1 MRTAVK
7 GMSETE
13 GVASM
18 LIRDVPEEL
27 RRRIRAAA
35 GYKGQNLSDAGIEAF
50 ELWVEQVEAEM
61 DADRRKREGK
71 RG

>member
-1 MRTAVK
+1 
-7 GMSETE
+7 
-13 GVASM
+13 M

-35 GYKGQNLSDAGIEAF
+35 GYKDVSLSKAGLEAF

-61 DADRRKREGK
+61 DEDRRARREGS
-71 RG
+71 